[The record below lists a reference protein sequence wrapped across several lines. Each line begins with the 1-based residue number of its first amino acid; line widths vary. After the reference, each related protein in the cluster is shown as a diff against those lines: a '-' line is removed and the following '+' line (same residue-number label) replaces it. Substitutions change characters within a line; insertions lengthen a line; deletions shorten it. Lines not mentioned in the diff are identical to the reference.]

1 MCISIR
7 LNMGLTLRALQL
19 PIGGKEQHTR
29 EGVLF
34 PRGTAA
40 THSAHLTPVATV
52 DLPIPQLRVG
62 LMDSAYQRAVKA
74 GSRKG
79 RKGGQR
85 SEQVMLDSSP

>member
-1 MCISIR
+1 M
-7 LNMGLTLRALQL
+7 
-19 PIGGKEQHTR
+19 R
-29 EGVLF
+29 EKIEKWKMLF

-40 THSAHLTPVATV
+40 THSAHPTPVATV